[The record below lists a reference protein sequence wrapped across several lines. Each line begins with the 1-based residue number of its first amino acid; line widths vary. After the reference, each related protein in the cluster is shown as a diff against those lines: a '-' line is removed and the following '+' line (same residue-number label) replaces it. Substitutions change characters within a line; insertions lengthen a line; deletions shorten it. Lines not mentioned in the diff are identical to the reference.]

1 MSTNYTIAC
10 HTCKKKVDLSF
21 HGFTREFIAKV
32 AGDMMMYSHITHHMQ
47 ILCDITGWDEEYD
60 KMVALVESYTDFG
73 YAEIK
78 TYVDMMSIEEE

>member
-21 HGFTREFIAKV
+21 HGYSREFIARV

-47 ILCDITGWDEEYD
+47 VLSDTTGWDEEYD
-60 KMVALVESYTDFG
+60 RMVDLVESYTDFK
-73 YAEIK
+73 YSEIK
-78 TYVDMMSIEEE
+78 TYVDMQTIEKE